1 MSRLVA
7 ALLAAGLLSAWA
19 GAADDGVL
27 EAGRDVPPPATR
39 KVVEPSYPPAASA
52 AGIGGI
58 VIVEI
63 IIDEE
68 GNVAS
73 ARTIRSVPGLDEAA
87 LAAVRQWKYEVTRV
101 DGHPVRVRQ
110 VVPITFS
117 HRLPPMLRQKGIPEL
132 RQGATPAMV
141 QPEGAGGAEPI
152 EATVEV
158 TLAPDG
164 SVDSVDRRGITNPW
178 TDSLA
183 AAAREWRFAPGNAD
197 ERIAFRVVAKFVSRA
212 GGGPRVDLELT
223 GLHVT
228 SLEPGSSEPAATAAP
243 ADSGPKPTAAT
254 TPDGQAPSEA
264 AEPRSVPAIDVVSA
278 PVTPPPPPREPAV
291 AGSSAVARVSL
302 GVGVPDLVSGRQPIV
317 PPMARLNGVTGRVD
331 VVFSLDAAGRATVE
345 SSDGPEALKPQAEGA
360 VGSWAFRRTT
370 AARLFLVAHF
380 EYTDAGASASVA
392 VRAPERPTEP
402 ASPDQTNRTAATA
415 QAGQD
420 EPPAQDEQ
428 PDEPEQPAQI
438 EQP

>member
-7 ALLAAGLLSAWA
+7 ALLAAGLLSAWV

-39 KVVEPSYPPAASA
+39 KVVEPTYPPEAAA
-52 AGIGGI
+52 AGVGGI

-73 ARTIRSVPGLDEAA
+73 ARTLRSVPGLDKAA
-87 LAAVRQWKYEVTRV
+87 LAAVRQWKYEATRV
-101 DGHPVRVRQ
+101 DGQPVRVRQ

-117 HRLPPMLRQKGIPEL
+117 RRLPPMLRQQGIPEL

-141 QPEGAGGAEPI
+141 QPEGVGGVVPI

-164 SVDSVDRRGITNPW
+164 SVDSVDRRGVTNPW

-183 AAAREWRFAPGNAD
+183 AAVREWRFAPGNAD

-228 SLEPGSSEPAATAAP
+228 SLEPQSSEPAATAASSD
-243 ADSGPKPTAAT
+243 AGPKPAAPAAT
-254 TPDGQAPSEA
+254 PTPEAQAPSEA
-264 AEPRSVPAIDVVSA
+264 AEPRSVPAVDVVSA
-278 PVTPPPPPREPAV
+278 PVIPPPPPPEPAM

-345 SSDGPEALKPQAEGA
+345 SSEGPEALKPQAEGA

-370 AARLFLVAHF
+370 VARLFLVAHF

-392 VRAPERPTEP
+392 VRAPEPPTEP
-402 ASPDQTNRTAATA
+402 DASGPTDQAGETAPTSGTA
-415 QAGQD
+415 QAKQ
-420 EPPAQDEQ
+420 PAQT
-428 PDEPEQPAQI
+428 EQPAQA